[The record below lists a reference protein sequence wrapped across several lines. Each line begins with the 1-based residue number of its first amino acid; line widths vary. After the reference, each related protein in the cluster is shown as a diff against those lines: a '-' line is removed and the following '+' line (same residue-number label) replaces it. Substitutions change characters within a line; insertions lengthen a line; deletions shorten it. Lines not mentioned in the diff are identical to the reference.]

1 MNNKKVKIGIFYEIL
16 IYFFIGTIAIGILSS
31 IIFTET
37 SKTSILE
44 SKHQYAENLFDDF
57 IPFMRAYPTIDV
69 LIDFWIENKDTL
81 DIEYDKNEKTV
92 MKEIKLVEHN
102 PGLVVENATPEEFAA
117 LSEED
122 KRLFAEIVYN
132 EILLR
137 ANQMIG
143 AYNIDYIY
151 LGAVDKKYEKCI
163 FIFSGSDGVTRRSN
177 NYGDAYLLGTSVDVT
192 PEQRQVLQDVMRES
206 YQLAESEMYAD
217 RYESFSI
224 TDDYNL
230 FVGLTYKLS
239 DVYGAIRKNTLNQS
253 ICMILLLVIF
263 SAICIRLIFY
273 YVITPLKK
281 VQMSVE
287 NYEGNKD
294 AKEVEQRLSQIK
306 LRNEIGLLAKSFSHM
321 VQNLDEYIEE
331 IQKVTAEKERI
342 GAELNVATRIQEDML
357 PSIFP
362 PFPDRPEF
370 DVYAN
375 MDPAKEVGG
384 DFYDFFLI
392 DDDHLGLVMA
402 DVSGKGVPA
411 ALFMVIAKTLI
422 KTRTL
427 AGGTPSE
434 ILYDVNNQL
443 CEGNE
448 AGYFVTVWLA
458 VLQIS
463 TGKGIAANAGH
474 EHPILKT
481 GDKDFEPV
489 IYKHATPLGMIE
501 EMQFKEHEFALNP
514 GDVLFVYTDGV
525 AEATNKNDEFY
536 GIERT
541 TAALN
546 SCEEADVKKYVE
558 CVISDIDKFVDG
570 ADQFDDIT
578 MMAFNYK
585 GKK

>member
-1 MNNKKVKIGIFYEIL
+1 MNNNKGRFGIFYEIL

-37 SKTSILE
+37 SKQSIIN
-44 SKHQYAENLFDDF
+44 SKHKYAESIFDDF
-57 IPFMRAYPTIDV
+57 IPFMRSYPTIDL
-69 LIDFWIENKDTL
+69 LIEYWLDHIDSL
-81 DIEYDKNEKTV
+81 DIEYDTTEATIK
-92 MKEIKLVEHN
+92 KESLLEARN
-102 PGLVVENATPEEFAA
+102 PGLVIENATPEEFLA

-122 KRLFAEIVYN
+122 KKAFAEIVYN
-132 EILLR
+132 EILIR
-137 ANQMIG
+137 SNKMIA
-143 AYNIDYIY
+143 AYGVDYIY

-163 FIFSGSDGVTRRSN
+163 FIFSGSDGKIRRSS
-177 NYGDAYLLGTSVDVT
+177 NYGDAYVLGTTVDVT
-192 PEQRQVLQDVMRES
+192 ADQRTVLQDVMRES
-206 YQLAESEMYAD
+206 YKLAESEKFAD
-217 RYESFSI
+217 RYEAFG
-224 TDDYNL
+224 TCGDYNM

-239 DVYGAIRKNTLNQS
+239 DVYGAIRENTIKQVFCTVFML
-253 ICMILLLVIF
+253 IIF
-263 SAICIRLIFY
+263 SLICIRLIFY

-294 AKEVEQRLSQIK
+294 SQEVETRLSQIK
-306 LRNEIGLLAKSFSHM
+306 LRNEIGVLASSFSHM
-321 VQNLDEYIEE
+321 VKDLDTYIEE

-370 DVYAN
+370 DVYAS

-384 DFYDFFLI
+384 DFYDFFLL
-392 DDDHLGLVMA
+392 DDDHLALVMA

-427 AGGTPSE
+427 AGGSPSE
-434 ILYDVNNQL
+434 ILHDVNNQL

-448 AGYFVTVWLA
+448 ASYFVTVWMA
-458 VLQIS
+458 ILQIS

-474 EHPILKT
+474 EHPILKS
-481 GDKDFEPV
+481 GGMDFEPV
-489 IYKHATPLGMIE
+489 IYKHGVPLGMIE
-501 EMQFKEHEFALNP
+501 DMEFKEHDFALNP
-514 GDVLFVYTDGV
+514 GDVLYVYTDGV
-525 AEATNKNDEFY
+525 AEATNKENKFY
-536 GIERT
+536 GIERA

-546 SCEEADVKKYVE
+546 SCKEDDVKKYVE
-558 CVISDIDKFVDG
+558 CVTADLNRFVDG

-585 GKK
+585 G